1 MVVFVEGTDVVKA
14 ISLGADCV
22 GIGRLQC
29 YAAATNGR
37 EGLNKMID
45 ILTHEILVCMRLL
58 GVNNLDD
65 LNSNYIKK
73 DISISEPSLVSSFP
87 LIEEGY

>member
-1 MVVFVEGTDVVKA
+1 MLRT
-14 ISLGADCV
+14 
-22 GIGRLQC
+22 
-29 YAAATNGR
+29 ATNGR

-58 GVNNLDD
+58 GVKFSD
-65 LNSNYIKK
+65 LNSNYIKGY
-73 DISISEPSLVSSFP
+73 SISEPSLVSSFP